1 MNCLSHKYISIT
13 LVILS
18 LRNSMSPIT
27 YFLGLTSLV
36 KILGSSSAPS
46 LTDMSI
52 INGLLGCLNHML
64 PAARLNSAWC
74 IRQIVLSLPTMLT
87 NILDQLIKRLKDF
100 RSNKN
105 AVEGHCA
112 AIASILSVSN
122 QTSPDGIVSGRCTKI
137 LHLTTELLKPVNEHY
152 LGLSR
157 VMGSWLLF
165 SALLSVKGRVVKWI
179 AKNCNFL
186 FLQIEIRLFVIINEF

>member
-1 MNCLSHKYISIT
+1 MSHIT
-13 LVILS
+13 H
-18 LRNSMSPIT
+18 
-27 YFLGLTSLV
+27 FLGLTSLV
-36 KILGSSSAPS
+36 NILGSSSALS

-122 QTSPDGIVSGRCTKI
+122 QTKPDGIVSGRCTKI

-157 VMGSWLLF
+157 VMGSWLLC
-165 SALLSVKGRVVKWI
+165 SALLSVKALSNAERKEIKDQIAVSIKSCFPQGDVKDRSCKI
-179 AKNCNFL
+179 KL
-186 FLQIEIRLFVIINEF
+186 

>member
-1 MNCLSHKYISIT
+1 MSHIT
-13 LVILS
+13 H
-18 LRNSMSPIT
+18 
-27 YFLGLTSLV
+27 FLGLTSLV